1 MVSDTIINTPYPVIP
16 NPALKAITMRQLMWH
31 ADNNTKLGF
40 IIGALT
46 GMSKYIL
53 NFHLPLEFPSKL
65 VEAGITAAVCGM
77 MGVAGKELWVV
88 GKRAFVAYFKNR
100 KSKRK

>member
-1 MVSDTIINTPYPVIP
+1 M
-16 NPALKAITMRQLMWH
+16 KQLMWQ

-46 GMSKYIL
+46 GMSKFIL

-65 VEAGITAAVCGM
+65 VEGAITAALCGF

-88 GKRAFVAYFKNR
+88 TKRAFVAYFKNR
-100 KSKRK
+100 KTKRRR